1 VSVAERLA
9 ALGLSLPALTAPL
22 ASYVPAVRAGQ
33 WVFSAGQLPFVDGV
47 LPATGLVG
55 EQVDPDL
62 ARELAARAGLNALA
76 AVASVLDG
84 GLDDVARVV
93 KVVGYVA
100 ASPTFTAHP
109 GVVNGAS
116 DLIVAVLGEGVG
128 THARSAVGV
137 ASLPLGSPVEVE
149 VVAMVR

>member
-1 VSVAERLA
+1 MSVAERLA